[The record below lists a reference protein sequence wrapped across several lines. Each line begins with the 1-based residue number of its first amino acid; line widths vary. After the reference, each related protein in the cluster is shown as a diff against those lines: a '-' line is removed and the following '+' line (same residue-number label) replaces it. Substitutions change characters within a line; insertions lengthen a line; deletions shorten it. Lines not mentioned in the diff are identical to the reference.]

1 MELEELEKIWK
12 DQKEF
17 NKNFIDYENMIEKE
31 KVEQL
36 KEYSLML
43 IDEVMELV
51 RETNWKAH
59 RKDNSYMINSNV
71 KEELIDIFKY
81 WLSIGL
87 IWDLDVES
95 FIEEYHRKSSV
106 VEQRFKQEKQLNFKS
121 NKIVGVDIDGVL
133 ADYPGCFIKYINQ
146 KVGTNFKVE
155 NLTQYN
161 VYEAIKDIPTKI
173 MKELKHEFRKSGGL
187 KNVGV
192 FPGAK
197 VFLNTLRNKDY
208 KIVLLSARPY
218 KKYRRIF
225 ADTQEWLSENGLV
238 HDAILWDEDKMDRL
252 IREFGEDNVE
262 FFIEDNLENA
272 NSISKTT
279 NVYLIN
285 KSYNKGKINENVIR
299 VNSLKEVLVIEEKKS

>member
-1 MELEELEKIWK
+1 VELEELEKIWK

-59 RKDNSYMINSNV
+59 RKDNRYMINSNV

-133 ADYPGCFIKYINQ
+133 ADYPGCFIEYINQ

-161 VYEAIKDIPTKI
+161 IYEAIKDIPTNI
-173 MKELKHEFRKSGGL
+173 MKELKHEFRKSGEL

>member
-1 MELEELEKIWK
+1 
-12 DQKEF
+12 
-17 NKNFIDYENMIEKE
+17 
-31 KVEQL
+31 
-36 KEYSLML
+36 
-43 IDEVMELV
+43 
-51 RETNWKAH
+51 
-59 RKDNSYMINSNV
+59 
-71 KEELIDIFKY
+71 
-81 WLSIGL
+81 
-87 IWDLDVES
+87 
-95 FIEEYHRKSSV
+95 
-106 VEQRFKQEKQLNFKS
+106 
-121 NKIVGVDIDGVL
+121 
-133 ADYPGCFIKYINQ
+133 
-146 KVGTNFKVE
+146 
-155 NLTQYN
+155 
-161 VYEAIKDIPTKI
+161 
-173 MKELKHEFRKSGGL
+173 MKELKHEFRKSGEL